1 MDRSTLGLPVHH
13 QLLEF
18 TQTHVRRVSDAIQ
31 LSHPLL
37 SPSPPTFNLSQHQG
51 LFERVGSLHQVDKV
65 LEFQPQHWSFQWIFR
80 IDLLWDGVVG
90 SPCSPRDSEESSPT
104 PQFKNFGY
112 TLITVLHAFYTFISH
127 ICLYNFVWKIPLRL
141 CSGWG

>member
-1 MDRSTLGLPVHH
+1 MDRSILGLPVHH

-37 SPSPPTFNLSQHQG
+37 SPSPPTFNLSQNQG

-65 LEFQPQHWSFQWIFR
+65 LEFQLQHWSFQ
-80 IDLLWDGVVG
+80 
-90 SPCSPRDSEESSPT
+90 
-104 PQFKNFGY
+104 
-112 TLITVLHAFYTFISH
+112 
-127 ICLYNFVWKIPLRL
+127 
-141 CSGWG
+141 